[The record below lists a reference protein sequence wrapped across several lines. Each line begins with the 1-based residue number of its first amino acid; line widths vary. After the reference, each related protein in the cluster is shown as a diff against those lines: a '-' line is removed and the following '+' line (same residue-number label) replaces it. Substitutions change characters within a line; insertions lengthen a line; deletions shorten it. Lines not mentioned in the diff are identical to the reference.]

1 MLFSSRVQ
9 IIEWLWTNKESYP
22 MQSNPI
28 PLLIQENEASQ
39 LIYLWEKKEN
49 AIHIFTGYV
58 SNQLLIFE
66 SATYY
71 QIVHICCF
79 VWLLTTNSYI
89 ASLIQNKYFHS

>member
-1 MLFSSRVQ
+1 MTLDQQRIVSNA
-9 IIEWLWTNKESYP
+9 I
-22 MQSNPI
+22 QSNPSTYPREWSFSAYI
-28 PLLIQENEASQ
+28 SMG
-39 LIYLWEKKEN
+39 KKEN